1 MRKVFTISFTLLT
14 LSIICSSQ
22 DKKNKNPFPPT
33 VKEKK
38 VEVVKKTESAKQDTV
53 NIALATD
60 TLKNS
65 NAVVLSEESV
75 KIQQLNETLIAYQDS
90 LSVLKAALK
99 AKEDEYNKL
108 LEDLDFADQCMMA
121 LAYRRCIEPYNKKSV
136 DTALEYFGKLHK
148 KETKEEMEGLR
159 KALLDYEYCNNE
171 IHSILDKA
179 QNDPD
184 RAGNPFMANEYK
196 DKYTNQLKNSRYYRN
211 YMEKKVEYSIEYL
224 DCIVNEALNLLSQHS
239 SQNVIDL
246 SKLL

>member
-1 MRKVFTISFTLLT
+1 MRKFFVISFALLT
-14 LSIICSSQ
+14 LNIVCSGQ
-22 DKKNKNPFPPT
+22 DKKNKAIFPLS
-33 VKEKK
+33 VKDKK
-38 VEVVKKTESAKQDTV
+38 VEVVKENESVKPDTMAV
-53 NIALATD
+53 ANATD
-60 TLKNS
+60 TLKSSNS
-65 NAVVLSEESV
+65 VALSEDSV
-75 KIQQLNETLIAYQDS
+75 KIQQLNESIIVYQDS
-90 LSVLKAALK
+90 LSILKAALK

-121 LAYRRCIEPYNKKSV
+121 LAYRRCIEPYDKNSV

-224 DCIVNEALNLLSQHS
+224 DGIVNEALNLLSQHS
-239 SQNVIDL
+239 SQNIIDL

>member
-1 MRKVFTISFTLLT
+1 M
-14 LSIICSSQ
+14 
-22 DKKNKNPFPPT
+22 
-33 VKEKK
+33 
-38 VEVVKKTESAKQDTV
+38 EVVKENESVKPDTMAV
-53 NIALATD
+53 ANATD
-60 TLKNS
+60 TLKSSNS
-65 NAVVLSEESV
+65 VALSEDSV
-75 KIQQLNETLIAYQDS
+75 KIQQLNESIIVYQDS
-90 LSVLKAALK
+90 LSILKVALK

-121 LAYRRCIEPYNKKSV
+121 LAYRRCIEPYDKNSV

-224 DCIVNEALNLLSQHS
+224 DGIVNEALNLLSQHS
-239 SQNVIDL
+239 SQNIIDL

>member
-1 MRKVFTISFTLLT
+1 MRKLFVISFALLT
-14 LSIICSSQ
+14 LNIVCSGQ
-22 DKKNKNPFPPT
+22 DKKNKAIFPLS
-33 VKEKK
+33 VKDKK
-38 VEVVKKTESAKQDTV
+38 VEVVKENESVKPDTMAV
-53 NIALATD
+53 ANATD
-60 TLKNS
+60 TLKSSNS
-65 NAVVLSEESV
+65 VALSEDSV
-75 KIQQLNETLIAYQDS
+75 KIQQLNESIIVYQDS
-90 LSVLKAALK
+90 LSILKAALK

-108 LEDLDFADQCMMA
+108 LEDLDFADKCMMA
-121 LAYRRCIEPYNKKSV
+121 LAYRRCIEPYDKNSV

-196 DKYTNQLKNSRYYRN
+196 DKYINQLKNSRYYRN

-224 DCIVNEALNLLSQHS
+224 DGIVNEALNLLSQHS
-239 SQNVIDL
+239 SQNIIDL

>member
-1 MRKVFTISFTLLT
+1 MRKFFVISFALLT
-14 LSIICSSQ
+14 LSIICSGQ
-22 DKKNKNPFPPT
+22 DKKNRAIFPPSG
-33 VKEKK
+33 KDKK
-38 VEVVKKTESAKQDTV
+38 VEVVKENESVKPDTMAV
-53 NIALATD
+53 ANATD
-60 TLKNS
+60 TLKSSNS
-65 NAVVLSEESV
+65 VALSEDSV
-75 KIQQLNETLIAYQDS
+75 KIQQLNESIIVYQDS
-90 LSVLKAALK
+90 LSILKAALK

-121 LAYRRCIEPYNKKSV
+121 LAYRRCIEPYDKNSV

-224 DCIVNEALNLLSQHS
+224 DGIVNEALNLLSQHS
-239 SQNVIDL
+239 SQNIIDL

>member
-1 MRKVFTISFTLLT
+1 M
-14 LSIICSSQ
+14 
-22 DKKNKNPFPPT
+22 
-33 VKEKK
+33 
-38 VEVVKKTESAKQDTV
+38 EVVKENESVKPDTMAV
-53 NIALATD
+53 ANATD
-60 TLKNS
+60 TLKSSNS
-65 NAVVLSEESV
+65 VALSEDSV
-75 KIQQLNETLIAYQDS
+75 KIQQLNESIIVYQDS
-90 LSVLKAALK
+90 LSILKAALK

-121 LAYRRCIEPYNKKSV
+121 LAYRRCIEPYDKNSV

-196 DKYTNQLKNSRYYRN
+196 DKYTNQLKNSRY
-211 YMEKKVEYSIEYL
+211 
-224 DCIVNEALNLLSQHS
+224 
-239 SQNVIDL
+239 
-246 SKLL
+246 

>member
-1 MRKVFTISFTLLT
+1 MRKLFVISFALLT
-14 LSIICSSQ
+14 LNIVCSGQ
-22 DKKNKNPFPPT
+22 DKKNKAIFPLS
-33 VKEKK
+33 VKDKK
-38 VEVVKKTESAKQDTV
+38 VEVVKENESVKPDTMAV
-53 NIALATD
+53 ANATD
-60 TLKNS
+60 TLKSSNS
-65 NAVVLSEESV
+65 VALSEDSV
-75 KIQQLNETLIAYQDS
+75 KIQQLNESIIVYQDS
-90 LSVLKAALK
+90 LSILKAALK

-121 LAYRRCIEPYNKKSV
+121 LAYRRCIDPYDKNSV

-224 DCIVNEALNLLSQHS
+224 DGIVNEALNLLSQHS
-239 SQNVIDL
+239 SQNIIDL

>member
-33 VKEKK
+33 IKEKK
-38 VEVVKKTESAKQDTV
+38 VEVVKKTERAKQDTV

-90 LSVLKAALK
+90 LSVLKTALRT
-99 AKEDEYNKL
+99 KEDEYNKL
-108 LEDLDFADQCMMA
+108 AEDLDFADICLMS
-121 LAYRRCIEPYNKKSV
+121 LAYRRCSDPFDKEKV
-136 DTALEYFGKLHK
+136 DAAIGYFNRLHK
-148 KETKEEMEGLR
+148 EETKKEFEGLR
-159 KALLDYEYCNNE
+159 KALMDYEYCNTE

>member
-1 MRKVFTISFTLLT
+1 MRKFFVISFALLT
-14 LSIICSSQ
+14 LNIVCSGQ
-22 DKKNKNPFPPT
+22 DKKNKALFPPY
-33 VKEKK
+33 VKDKK
-38 VEVVKKTESAKQDTV
+38 VEVVKENESVKPDTMAV
-53 NIALATD
+53 ANATD
-60 TLKNS
+60 TLKGSNS
-65 NAVVLSEESV
+65 VALSEDSV
-75 KIQQLNETLIAYQDS
+75 KIQQLNESIIVYQDS
-90 LSVLKAALK
+90 LSILKAALK

-121 LAYRRCIEPYNKKSV
+121 LAYRRCIEPYDKNSV

-224 DCIVNEALNLLSQHS
+224 DGIVNEALNLLSQHS
-239 SQNVIDL
+239 SQNIIDL

>member
-1 MRKVFTISFTLLT
+1 MRKLFIISFALLT
-14 LSIICSSQ
+14 LNIVCSGQ
-22 DKKNKNPFPPT
+22 DKKNKAIFPPS
-33 VKEKK
+33 VKDKK
-38 VEVVKKTESAKQDTV
+38 VEVVKENESVKPDTMAV
-53 NIALATD
+53 ANATD
-60 TLKNS
+60 TLKSSNS
-65 NAVVLSEESV
+65 VALSEDSV
-75 KIQQLNETLIAYQDS
+75 KIQQLNESIIVYQDS
-90 LSVLKAALK
+90 LSILKAALK

-121 LAYRRCIEPYNKKSV
+121 LAYRRCIEPYDKNSV

-224 DCIVNEALNLLSQHS
+224 DGIVNEALNLLSQHS
-239 SQNVIDL
+239 SQNIIDL

>member
-1 MRKVFTISFTLLT
+1 MRKFFVISFALLT
-14 LSIICSSQ
+14 LNIVCSGQ
-22 DKKNKNPFPPT
+22 DKKNKALFPPS
-33 VKEKK
+33 VKDKK
-38 VEVVKKTESAKQDTV
+38 VEVVKENESVKPDTMAV
-53 NIALATD
+53 ANATD
-60 TLKNS
+60 TLKGSNS
-65 NAVVLSEESV
+65 VALSEDSV
-75 KIQQLNETLIAYQDS
+75 KIQQLNESIIVYQDS
-90 LSVLKAALK
+90 LSILKAALK

-121 LAYRRCIEPYNKKSV
+121 LAYRRCIEPYDKNSV

-196 DKYTNQLKNSRYYRN
+196 DKYTNQIKNSRYYRN

-224 DCIVNEALNLLSQHS
+224 DGIVNEALNLLSQHS
-239 SQNVIDL
+239 SQNIIDL

>member
-1 MRKVFTISFTLLT
+1 MRKLFVISFALLT
-14 LSIICSSQ
+14 LSTVCLGQ
-22 DKKNKNPFPPT
+22 DKKNKAIFPPS
-33 VKEKK
+33 VKDKK
-38 VEVVKKTESAKQDTV
+38 VEVVKENESVKPDTMAV
-53 NIALATD
+53 ANATD
-60 TLKNS
+60 TLKSSNS
-65 NAVVLSEESV
+65 VALSEDSV
-75 KIQQLNETLIAYQDS
+75 KIQQLNESIIVYQDS
-90 LSVLKAALK
+90 LSILKAALK

-121 LAYRRCIEPYNKKSV
+121 LAYRRCIEPYDKNSV

-224 DCIVNEALNLLSQHS
+224 DGIVNEALNLLSQHS
-239 SQNVIDL
+239 SQNIIDL

>member
-1 MRKVFTISFTLLT
+1 MRKLFVISFALLT
-14 LSIICSSQ
+14 LNIVCSGQ
-22 DKKNKNPFPPT
+22 DKKNKAIFPPS
-33 VKEKK
+33 VKDKK
-38 VEVVKKTESAKQDTV
+38 VEVVKENESVKPDTMAV
-53 NIALATD
+53 ANATD
-60 TLKNS
+60 TLKSSNS
-65 NAVVLSEESV
+65 VALSEDSV
-75 KIQQLNETLIAYQDS
+75 KIQQLNESIIVYQDS
-90 LSVLKAALK
+90 LSILKAALK

-121 LAYRRCIEPYNKKSV
+121 LAYRRCIEPYDKNSV

-179 QNDPD
+179 QNDPN

-224 DCIVNEALNLLSQHS
+224 DGIVNEALNLLSQHS
-239 SQNVIDL
+239 SQNIIDL

>member
-1 MRKVFTISFTLLT
+1 MRKIFVISFTLLT
-14 LSIICSSQ
+14 LSFVCSGQ
-22 DKKNKNPFPPT
+22 DKKNKAIFPPS
-33 VKEKK
+33 VKDKK
-38 VEVVKKTESAKQDTV
+38 VEVVKETASAKQDTV
-53 NIALATD
+53 AVAAATD
-60 TLKNS
+60 TLKGS
-65 NAVVLSEESV
+65 NTAALSEEAV
-75 KIQQLNETLIAYQDS
+75 KIQQLNESIIAYQDS

-108 LEDLDFADQCMMA
+108 VEDLDFADQCMMA
-121 LAYRRCIEPYNKKSV
+121 LAYRRCIEPYDKNSV

-159 KALLDYEYCNNE
+159 KALLEYEYCNNE

-184 RAGNPFMANEYK
+184 RAGNPFLANEYR

-224 DCIVNEALNLLSQHS
+224 DGIVNEALNLLSQHS
-239 SQNVIDL
+239 SQNIIDL

>member
-1 MRKVFTISFTLLT
+1 MRKFFVISFALLT
-14 LSIICSSQ
+14 LSIICSGQ
-22 DKKNKNPFPPT
+22 DKKNRAIFPLSG
-33 VKEKK
+33 KDKK
-38 VEVVKKTESAKQDTV
+38 VEVVKENESVKPDTMAV
-53 NIALATD
+53 ANATD
-60 TLKNS
+60 TLKSSNS
-65 NAVVLSEESV
+65 VALSEDSV
-75 KIQQLNETLIAYQDS
+75 KIQQLNESIIVYQDS
-90 LSVLKAALK
+90 LSILKAALK

-121 LAYRRCIEPYNKKSV
+121 LAYRRCIEPYDKNSV

-179 QNDPD
+179 QNDLD

-196 DKYTNQLKNSRYYRN
+196 DKYINQLKNSRYYRN

-224 DCIVNEALNLLSQHS
+224 DGIVNEALNLLSQHS
-239 SQNVIDL
+239 SQNIIDL

>member
-1 MRKVFTISFTLLT
+1 MRKFFVISFALLT
-14 LSIICSSQ
+14 LNIVCSGQ
-22 DKKNKNPFPPT
+22 DKKNKALFPPS
-33 VKEKK
+33 VKDKK
-38 VEVVKKTESAKQDTV
+38 VEVVKENESVKPDTMAV
-53 NIALATD
+53 ANATD
-60 TLKNS
+60 TLKGSNS
-65 NAVVLSEESV
+65 AALSEDSV
-75 KIQQLNETLIAYQDS
+75 KIQQLNESIIVYQDS
-90 LSVLKAALK
+90 LSILKAALK

-121 LAYRRCIEPYNKKSV
+121 LAYRRCIEPYDKNSV

-224 DCIVNEALNLLSQHS
+224 DGIVNEALNLLSQHS
-239 SQNVIDL
+239 SQNIIDL

>member
-1 MRKVFTISFTLLT
+1 MRKLFVISFALLT
-14 LSIICSSQ
+14 LNIVCSGQ
-22 DKKNKNPFPPT
+22 DKKNKAIFPLS
-33 VKEKK
+33 VKDKK
-38 VEVVKKTESAKQDTV
+38 VEVVKENESVKPDTMAV
-53 NIALATD
+53 ANATD
-60 TLKNS
+60 TLKSSNS
-65 NAVVLSEESV
+65 VALSEDSV
-75 KIQQLNETLIAYQDS
+75 KIQQLNESIIVYQDS
-90 LSVLKAALK
+90 LSILKAALK

-121 LAYRRCIEPYNKKSV
+121 LAYRRCIEPYDKNSV

-224 DCIVNEALNLLSQHS
+224 DGIVNEALNLLSQHS
-239 SQNVIDL
+239 SQNIIDL

>member
-1 MRKVFTISFTLLT
+1 MRKLFVISFALLT
-14 LSIICSSQ
+14 LNIVCSGQ
-22 DKKNKNPFPPT
+22 DKKNKAIFPLS
-33 VKEKK
+33 VKDKK
-38 VEVVKKTESAKQDTV
+38 VEVVKENESVKPDTMAV
-53 NIALATD
+53 ANATD
-60 TLKNS
+60 TLKGSNS
-65 NAVVLSEESV
+65 VALSEDSV
-75 KIQQLNETLIAYQDS
+75 KIQQLNESIIVYQDS
-90 LSVLKAALK
+90 LSILKAALK

-121 LAYRRCIEPYNKKSV
+121 LAYRRCIEPYDKNSV

-224 DCIVNEALNLLSQHS
+224 DGIVNEALNLLSQHS
-239 SQNVIDL
+239 SQNIIDL

>member
-1 MRKVFTISFTLLT
+1 MRKLFVISFALLT
-14 LSIICSSQ
+14 LNIVCSGQ
-22 DKKNKNPFPPT
+22 DKKNKAIFPPS
-33 VKEKK
+33 VKDKK
-38 VEVVKKTESAKQDTV
+38 VEVVKENESVKPDTMAV
-53 NIALATD
+53 ANATD
-60 TLKNS
+60 TLKSSNS
-65 NAVVLSEESV
+65 VALSEDSV
-75 KIQQLNETLIAYQDS
+75 KIQQLNESIIVYQDS
-90 LSVLKAALK
+90 LSILKAALK

-121 LAYRRCIEPYNKKSV
+121 LAYRRCIEPYDKNSV

-224 DCIVNEALNLLSQHS
+224 DGIVNEALNLLSQHS
-239 SQNVIDL
+239 SQNIIDL

>member
-1 MRKVFTISFTLLT
+1 MRKLFVISFALLT
-14 LSIICSSQ
+14 LNIVCSGQ
-22 DKKNKNPFPPT
+22 DKKNKAIFPLS
-33 VKEKK
+33 VKDKK
-38 VEVVKKTESAKQDTV
+38 VEVVKENESVKPDTMAV
-53 NIALATD
+53 ANATD
-60 TLKNS
+60 TLKGSNS
-65 NAVVLSEESV
+65 VALSEDSV
-75 KIQQLNETLIAYQDS
+75 KIQQLNESIIVYQDS
-90 LSVLKAALK
+90 LSILKAALK

-121 LAYRRCIEPYNKKSV
+121 LAYRRCIEPYDKNSV

-196 DKYTNQLKNSRYYRN
+196 DKYINQLKNSRYYRN

-224 DCIVNEALNLLSQHS
+224 DGIVNEALNLLSQHS
-239 SQNVIDL
+239 SQNIIDL

>member
-1 MRKVFTISFTLLT
+1 MRKLFVISFALLT
-14 LSIICSSQ
+14 LSTVCLGQ
-22 DKKNKNPFPPT
+22 DKKNKAIFPPS
-33 VKEKK
+33 VKDKK
-38 VEVVKKTESAKQDTV
+38 VEVVKENESVKPDTMAV
-53 NIALATD
+53 ANATD
-60 TLKNS
+60 TLKGSNS
-65 NAVVLSEESV
+65 AALSEDSV
-75 KIQQLNETLIAYQDS
+75 KIQQLNESIIVYQDS
-90 LSVLKAALK
+90 LSILKAALK

-121 LAYRRCIEPYNKKSV
+121 LAYRRCIEPYDKNSV

-224 DCIVNEALNLLSQHS
+224 DGIVNEALNLLSQHS
-239 SQNVIDL
+239 SQNIIDL

>member
-1 MRKVFTISFTLLT
+1 MRKLFVISFTLLT
-14 LSIICSSQ
+14 LNIVCSGQ
-22 DKKNKNPFPPT
+22 DKKNKAIFPPS
-33 VKEKK
+33 VKDKK
-38 VEVVKKTESAKQDTV
+38 VEVVKENESVKPDTMAV
-53 NIALATD
+53 ANATD
-60 TLKNS
+60 TLKGSNS
-65 NAVVLSEESV
+65 VALSEDSV
-75 KIQQLNETLIAYQDS
+75 KIQQLNESIIVYQDS
-90 LSVLKAALK
+90 LSILKAALK

-121 LAYRRCIEPYNKKSV
+121 LAYRRCIEPYDKNSV

>member
-1 MRKVFTISFTLLT
+1 MRKLFVISFALLT
-14 LSIICSSQ
+14 LNIVCSGQ
-22 DKKNKNPFPPT
+22 DKKNKAIFPPS
-33 VKEKK
+33 VKDKK
-38 VEVVKKTESAKQDTV
+38 VEVVKENESVKPDTMAV
-53 NIALATD
+53 ANATD
-60 TLKNS
+60 TLKGSNS
-65 NAVVLSEESV
+65 VALSEDSV
-75 KIQQLNETLIAYQDS
+75 KIQQLNESIIVYQDS
-90 LSVLKAALK
+90 LSILKAALK

-121 LAYRRCIEPYNKKSV
+121 LAYRRCIEPYDKNSV

-224 DCIVNEALNLLSQHS
+224 DGIVNEALNLLSQHS
-239 SQNVIDL
+239 SQNIIDL

>member
-1 MRKVFTISFTLLT
+1 MRKFFVISFALLT
-14 LSIICSSQ
+14 LNIVCSGQ
-22 DKKNKNPFPPT
+22 DKKNKAIYPPS
-33 VKEKK
+33 VKDKK
-38 VEVVKKTESAKQDTV
+38 VEVVKENESVKPDTMAV
-53 NIALATD
+53 ANATD
-60 TLKNS
+60 TLKGSNS
-65 NAVVLSEESV
+65 VALSEDSV
-75 KIQQLNETLIAYQDS
+75 KIQQLNESIIVYQDS
-90 LSVLKAALK
+90 LSILKAALK

-121 LAYRRCIEPYNKKSV
+121 LAYRRCIEPYDKNSV

-224 DCIVNEALNLLSQHS
+224 DGIVNEALNLLSQHS
-239 SQNVIDL
+239 SQNIIDL

>member
-1 MRKVFTISFTLLT
+1 MRKFFVISFALLT
-14 LSIICSSQ
+14 LNIVCSGQ
-22 DKKNKNPFPPT
+22 DKKNKAIFPPS
-33 VKEKK
+33 VKDKK
-38 VEVVKKTESAKQDTV
+38 VEVVKENESVKPDTMAV
-53 NIALATD
+53 ANATD
-60 TLKNS
+60 TLKGSNS
-65 NAVVLSEESV
+65 VALSEDSV
-75 KIQQLNETLIAYQDS
+75 KIQQLNESIIVYQDS
-90 LSVLKAALK
+90 LSILKAALK

-121 LAYRRCIEPYNKKSV
+121 LAYRRCIEPYDKNSV

-224 DCIVNEALNLLSQHS
+224 DGIVNEALNLLSQHS
-239 SQNVIDL
+239 SQNIIDL

>member
-1 MRKVFTISFTLLT
+1 MRKLFVISFALLT
-14 LSIICSSQ
+14 LNIVCSGQ
-22 DKKNKNPFPPT
+22 DKKNKAIFPLS
-33 VKEKK
+33 VKDKK
-38 VEVVKKTESAKQDTV
+38 VEVVKENESVKPDTMAV
-53 NIALATD
+53 ANATD
-60 TLKNS
+60 TLKSSNS
-65 NAVVLSEESV
+65 VALSEDSV
-75 KIQQLNETLIAYQDS
+75 KIQQLNESIIVYQDS
-90 LSVLKAALK
+90 LSILKAALK

-121 LAYRRCIEPYNKKSV
+121 LAYRRCIEPYDKNSV

-196 DKYTNQLKNSRYYRN
+196 DKYINQLKNSRYYRN

-224 DCIVNEALNLLSQHS
+224 DGIVNEALNLLSQHS
-239 SQNVIDL
+239 SQNIIDL

>member
-1 MRKVFTISFTLLT
+1 MRKLFVISFALLT
-14 LSIICSSQ
+14 LNIVCSGQ
-22 DKKNKNPFPPT
+22 DKKNKAIFPLS
-33 VKEKK
+33 VKDKK
-38 VEVVKKTESAKQDTV
+38 VEVVKENESVKPDTMAV
-53 NIALATD
+53 ANATD
-60 TLKNS
+60 TLKSSNS
-65 NAVVLSEESV
+65 VALSEDSV
-75 KIQQLNETLIAYQDS
+75 KIQQLNESIIVYQDS
-90 LSVLKAALK
+90 LSILKAALK

-121 LAYRRCIEPYNKKSV
+121 LAYRRCIEPYDKNSV

-184 RAGNPFMANEYK
+184 RAGTPFMANEYK

-224 DCIVNEALNLLSQHS
+224 DGIVNEALNLLSQHS
-239 SQNVIDL
+239 SQNIIDL